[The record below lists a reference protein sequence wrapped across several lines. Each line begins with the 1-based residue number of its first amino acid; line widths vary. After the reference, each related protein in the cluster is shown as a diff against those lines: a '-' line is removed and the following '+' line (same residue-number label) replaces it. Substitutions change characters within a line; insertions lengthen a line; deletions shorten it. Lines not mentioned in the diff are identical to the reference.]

1 MSSVVKEK
9 NFYAAIASNSRTVHA
24 GAILHCRPEN
34 FASHVTRW
42 LRPRPN
48 SKIMVFQTSPSMP
61 KRSKA
66 AQSRANNLLRGRKV
80 LQIQQDNARVI
91 PDGLFPDWC
100 QLRPASCD
108 NSDHAQQPDSSEAD
122 DWAFDTETD
131 NSFEWLDEESMT
143 EIDSEE
149 EQSDPR
155 DSFSPT

>member
-1 MSSVVKEK
+1 
-9 NFYAAIASNSRTVHA
+9 
-24 GAILHCRPEN
+24 
-34 FASHVTRW
+34 
-42 LRPRPN
+42 
-48 SKIMVFQTSPSMP
+48 MVFQTSPSMP

-66 AQSRANNLLRGRKV
+66 AQSRANNLLRGRKI
-80 LQIQQDNARVI
+80 LQTQQDNARVI

-108 NSDHAQQPDSSEAD
+108 NSDHAQQPDSSAD

-131 NSFEWLDEESMT
+131 NSFEWLDEESTT

-155 DSFSPT
+155 DITDEAQLLTFIQTLQKAHEAAQLAANEQNRTSRKHATQNGGSILGGGGS